1 MVHLVINTLID
12 KNTILDCDIYFQIEK
27 LMRATTNDISS

>member
-27 LMRATTNDISS
+27 AGEINNK